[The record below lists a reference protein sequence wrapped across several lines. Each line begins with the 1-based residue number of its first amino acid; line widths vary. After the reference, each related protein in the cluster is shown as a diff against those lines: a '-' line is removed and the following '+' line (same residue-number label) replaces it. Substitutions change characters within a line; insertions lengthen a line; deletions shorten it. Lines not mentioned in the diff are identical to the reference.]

1 MTLKASLP
9 LLFLLLLSR
18 DSYSRFIVERSSDAV
33 RSAGEGSEILRLGG
47 HRVLAPPEE
56 NCCFCMPTYG
66 FLPCSKAA
74 LGNIFLITVYGYLM
88 FLAATFSSAGS
99 ELLLEILGPGING
112 GLYPPFLGA
121 LPDAMLILGIISFI
135 LYPYHPFI
143 FLECMEISGLSESV
157 ASAQSRVSV
166 GMGLQAGSTVML
178 LTVIWGTCVVVG
190 KCDIQKSVAVDLKD
204 TKGFSFTGSG
214 VTTDVWTMYAAR
226 IMAVSVIPFVV
237 LQLPQI
243 LHSSSG
249 RNLAVLSA
257 LILSLSLLIG
267 YYVFQVFQPL
277 IQARRIDYSKRKCFI
292 SGFLKHVR
300 MHALGMLF
308 TDQGAPNFVV
318 LREIFNTIDC
328 NGDGKLSHSELK
340 AYLLGVSV
348 NETNLDEN
356 EATEKLMKDF
366 DTSNNQEIE
375 FDEFVAGVDKWLD
388 EVQGS
393 RNTVPGTLKHFN
405 DVQEQTRRDHHLLR
419 GAWNKNDDDKGIK
432 KIKAALF
439 SLLGTAI
446 AAAFA
451 NPLVDAIKS
460 FSCATNIPTFFISF
474 IALPLATNSS
484 KALWATII
492 ARRKKLDTVSLT
504 FSELYRQVTT
514 NNVLC
519 LPVFLALIYARG
531 LTWDFSSEALVI
543 LIVCIVMGA
552 FGSIRYT
559 FPLWTAF
566 IAFLLYPFSI
576 VLVYVLN
583 YGFGWS

>member
-1 MTLKASLP
+1 MTLKASSLP
-9 LLFLLLLSR
+9 LLLLLLLLLLSG
-18 DSYSRFIVERSSDAV
+18 DADSRFIVERCSDTV
-33 RSAGEGSEILRLGG
+33 CRAGEGSKTLRLGCQ
-47 HRVLAPPEE
+47 RVFAPPES
-56 NCCFCMPTYG
+56 CMPSYG
-66 FLPCSKAA
+66 FLPCTKAA

-99 ELLLEILGPGING
+99 ELLLQILGPGING
-112 GLYPPFLGA
+112 GLFPPFLGA
-121 LPDAMLILGIISFI
+121 LPDAMLILV
-135 LYPYHPFI
+135 
-143 FLECMEISGLSESV
+143 CGLSESV
-157 ASAQSRVSV
+157 ASAERRVSV

-178 LTVIWGTCVVVG
+178 LTLIWGSCVVVG
-190 KCDIQKSVAVDLKD
+190 KCDIQNSVAVDLKD

-214 VTTDVWTMYAAR
+214 VSTDVWTGYAAR

-237 LQLPQI
+237 VQLPQI
-243 LHSSSG
+243 LHSSSDSG
-249 RNLAVLSA
+249 RHLAVFTA
-257 LILSLSLLIG
+257 LILSLSLLIA
-267 YYVFQVFQPL
+267 YYVFQPS
-277 IQARRIDYSKRKCFI
+277 IQERRIDYSKRKCFI
-292 SGFLKHVR
+292 SGFLRHLR
-300 MHALGMLF
+300 MHALGRLF
-308 TDQGAPNFVV
+308 TDQGGPNFVV
-318 LREIFNTIDC
+318 LRKVFNAIDS

-340 AYLLGVSV
+340 AYLVGVCV

-375 FDEFVAGVDKWLD
+375 FEEFVAGVDKWLD
-388 EVQGS
+388 EVQCS
-393 RNTVPGTLKHFN
+393 RSSVPGTLKHLT
-405 DVQEQTRRDHHLLR
+405 DVHQQTRRDHHLL
-419 GAWNKNDDDKGIK
+419 GGTWNQNDDEGTK

-439 SLLGTAI
+439 SFLGAAI

-492 ARRKKLDTVSLT
+492 ASRKKLDSASLT

-543 LIVCIVMGA
+543 LIVCIVMA
-552 FGSIRYT
+552 VFGSIRST

-576 VLVYVLN
+576 TLVYVLN
-583 YGFGWS
+583 YVFGWS